1 MLYNVQVMKRYTVS
15 QVRERLAEAL
25 DQADKGVPVVIERKG
40 IRYSL
45 KVDRPA
51 RRRKKRPAMFKILD
65 PAVAAGQWTWDWT
78 PGSMTFR
85 DTRTRK

>member
-1 MLYNVQVMKRYTVS
+1 MKRYSVS

-40 IRYSL
+40 VRYSL

-51 RRRKKRPAMFKILD
+51 RRVGKRQPMFEILD
-65 PAVAAGQWTWDWT
+65 PAVEAGQWTWDWQ
-78 PGSMTFR
+78 PGALAFR
-85 DTRTRK
+85 DTRPRGK